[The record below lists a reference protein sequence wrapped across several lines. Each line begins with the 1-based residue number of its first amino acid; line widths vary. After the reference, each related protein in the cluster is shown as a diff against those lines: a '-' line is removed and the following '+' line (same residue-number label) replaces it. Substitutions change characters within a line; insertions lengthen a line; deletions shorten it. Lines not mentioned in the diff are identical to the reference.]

1 MSRSEDI
8 LEIQMLAQRYADA
21 VMRHDADDWSACWAE
36 KGEWYLGSPEP
47 MRGRDT
53 IVAAWK
59 GAMAGFPFAVFFVQP
74 GIVEVDGERGTSRSY
89 VEEILEDNDGNAV
102 RVYGVY
108 DDEVVV
114 EDGAWK
120 FAVRRYNVLYR
131 GPIELTGDKMGYP
144 SATSH

>member
-21 VMRHDADDWSACWAE
+21 VMRHDADAWSACWAE
-36 KGEWYLGSPEP
+36 KGEWYLGMPEP

-59 GAMAGFPFAVFFVQP
+59 SAMAGFPFAVFLVQP

-89 VEEILEDNDGNAV
+89 VEEILEDNDGNAM

-108 DDEVVV
+108 DDEVVR

-120 FAVRRYNVLYR
+120 FAVRRYNVMYR
-131 GPIELTGDKMGYP
+131 GPVELTGDKTGYRG
-144 SATSH
+144 

>member
-1 MSRSEDI
+1 
-8 LEIQMLAQRYADA
+8 MLAQRYADA

-36 KGEWYLGSPEP
+36 KGEWYLGMPEP

-59 GAMAGFPFAVFFVQP
+59 SAMAGFPFAVFLVQP

-108 DDEVVV
+108 DDEVVL

-131 GPIELTGDKMGYP
+131 GPIELPGDKMAYP
-144 SATSH
+144 P

>member
-21 VMRHDADDWSACWAE
+21 VMRHDAGDWSACWAE
-36 KGEWYLGSPEP
+36 KGEWYLGSPDP
-47 MRGRDT
+47 LRGRDT

-59 GAMAGFPFAVFFVQP
+59 GAMAGFPFAVFLVQP

-89 VEEILEDNDGNAV
+89 VEEILEDNDGNAM

-131 GPIELTGDKMGYP
+131 GPIELTGDK
-144 SATSH
+144 TSTKN

>member
-21 VMRHDADDWSACWAE
+21 VMRHDAEDWSACWAVE
-36 KGEWYLGSPEP
+36 GQWYLGMPEP
-47 MRGRDT
+47 MKGRDA

-59 GAMAGFPFAVFFVQP
+59 GAMAGFPFAVFLVQP
-74 GIVEVDGERGTSRSY
+74 GIVEVDGDSGKMKSY

-108 DDEVVV
+108 DDEVVR
-114 EDGAWK
+114 EDGAWR
-120 FAVRRYNVLYR
+120 FSVRRYNVLYR
-131 GPIELTGDKMGYP
+131 GAIELVGDKTGYRG
-144 SATSH
+144 

>member
-21 VMRHDADDWSACWAE
+21 VMRHDAEDWSACWAE
-36 KGEWYLGSPEP
+36 KGEWYLGLPEP

-59 GAMAGFPFAVFFVQP
+59 VAMAGFPFAVFLVQP
-74 GIVEVDGERGTSRSY
+74 GIVEVDGERGTLRSY
-89 VEEILEDNDGNAV
+89 VEEILEDNDGNAM

-114 EDGAWK
+114 EDGAWR

-131 GPIELTGDKMGYP
+131 GAIELTGDKMAHPG
-144 SATSH
+144 

>member
-21 VMRHDADDWSACWAE
+21 VMRHDAEDWSACWAD
-36 KGEWYLGSPEP
+36 KGEWYLGAREP
-47 MRGRDT
+47 MKGRDT
-53 IVAAWK
+53 IVAVWK
-59 GAMAGFPFAVFFVQP
+59 AAMAGFPFAVFLVQP
-74 GIVEVDGERGTSRSY
+74 GIVEVDGKRGTSRSY

-108 DDEVVV
+108 DDEVVL

-131 GPIELTGDKMGYP
+131 GPIELPGDKTAYP
-144 SATSH
+144 R

>member
-21 VMRHDADDWSACWAE
+21 VMRHDAEDWSACWAE
-36 KGEWYLGSPEP
+36 KGEWYLGMPEP

-53 IVAAWK
+53 IVAGWK
-59 GAMAGFPFAVFFVQP
+59 AAMAGFPFAVFLVQP
-74 GIVEVDGERGTSRSY
+74 SIVEVDGDRGTSRSY

-108 DDEVVV
+108 DDEVIR
-114 EDGAWK
+114 EDGAWR

-131 GPIELTGDKMGYP
+131 GSIELKGDKTGYRG
-144 SATSH
+144 

>member
-1 MSRSEDI
+1 
-8 LEIQMLAQRYADA
+8 
-21 VMRHDADDWSACWAE
+21 
-36 KGEWYLGSPEP
+36 
-47 MRGRDT
+47 
-53 IVAAWK
+53 
-59 GAMAGFPFAVFFVQP
+59 MAGFPFAVFFVQP

-144 SATSH
+144 SGTSR